1 MRCFFQCL
9 SDFSFRLMLLSCR
22 LLVSCVAKT
31 QFAGNLQFWC
41 VSFLSP
47 PPLSTHQHLPIS
59 FYAVAVC
66 TSFVCICVVVCSVLT
81 VKMVFKYLQ
90 SLSQMLEYMQI
101 LVILILSILFF
112 SPYSCGFFIYRC
124 KHRKLATTQIIWKSI
139 TEMKSTGQHRRLF
152 SQCCKIKMLSN
163 YIGNPDCFQIIK
175 ML

>member
-1 MRCFFQCL
+1 MCFLFL
-9 SDFSFRLMLLSCR
+9 SSTTLNISTFAHLILCCCR
-22 LLVSCVAKT
+22 LHKLCMYLCV
-31 QFAGNLQFWC
+31 
-41 VSFLSP
+41 
-47 PPLSTHQHLPIS
+47 I
-59 FYAVAVC
+59 
-66 TSFVCICVVVCSVLT
+66 VCSVLT

-90 SLSQMLEYMQI
+90 SLSQMLEYLQI

-139 TEMKSTGQHRRLF
+139 TEMKSTGQRRRLF